1 MVVQRAVPP
10 LEAGDRLGRAE
21 FHRRYLATPRL
32 RKAEL
37 IEGIVLVPSPLHL
50 TAHAEPHAAAGLWL
64 STYALATPGV
74 RVADNATVV
83 LDAANEVQPDLLAR
97 IADPGHAR
105 SRIGPDG
112 FLHGPPEL
120 IVEIAASSVSYDVH
134 AKRGA
139 YERLGVAEYA
149 VWRTLDGA
157 IDWWR
162 LERGRYAALR
172 PDAAG
177 IVASGVLPGLV
188 LDVPRLLAGDLAGV
202 VDALRAGLGQGDHA
216 AFVRRLEA
224 SG

>member
-1 MVVQRAVPP
+1 MVVERAVPP

-37 IEGIVLVPSPLHL
+37 VEGIVFVPSPLHL

-97 IADPGHAR
+97 IADPRHGR

-112 FLHGPPEL
+112 FLHSPPEL

-134 AKRGA
+134 AKRAA
-139 YERLGVAEYA
+139 YERLGVAEYV

-162 LERGRYAALR
+162 LQRGRYVAA

-177 IVASGVLPGLV
+177 IVASVVLPGLV
-188 LDVPRLLAGDLAGV
+188 LDTERMLAGDLVGV

-216 AFVRRLEA
+216 AFIRRLGA